1 MKDIINKEHKEFI
14 RLLDSIQV
22 TDNKGKGL
30 PFDDGIES
38 ACGIIRD
45 CLKAGGKLIAVGNGG
60 SSAIAS
66 HMVLDAWKNGGMK
79 SLCFNDPTLLTCISN
94 DYGYDQVFAK
104 PVEFFGK
111 PADVLTAIS
120 SSGKSMNILNAVGS
134 IREKKGMAIT
144 LSGFKPDNP
153 LRSLGDVNF
162 YVASGDYGIVEVIHQ
177 YICHL
182 ITDVLIRSQ
191 KK

>member
-1 MKDIINKEHKEFI
+1 MKDIINKEHREFI
-14 RLLDSIQV
+14 RLLDSLQV
-22 TDNKGKGL
+22 TDQKGKEL
-30 PFDDGIES
+30 SFDAGVES

-45 CLKAGGKLIAVGNGG
+45 CLKAGGKLIAIGNGG

-104 PVEFFGK
+104 PLEFFAE

-120 SSGKSMNILNAVGS
+120 SSGKSVNIINGVKA
-134 IREKKGMAIT
+134 IRGKKGMVVT

-162 YVASGDYGIVEVIHQ
+162 YVASGDYGTVEVIHQ
-177 YICHL
+177 YVCHL
-182 ITDVLIRSQ
+182 ITDILIRLKNQ
-191 KK
+191 